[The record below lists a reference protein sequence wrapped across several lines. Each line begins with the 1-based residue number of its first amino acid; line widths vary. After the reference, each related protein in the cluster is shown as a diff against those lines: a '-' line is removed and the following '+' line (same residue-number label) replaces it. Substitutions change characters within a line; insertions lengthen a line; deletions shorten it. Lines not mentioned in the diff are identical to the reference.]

1 MATIVRHK
9 GSGKSYLLIGSGFG
23 VDRDKRGLFDGKPA
37 GHVELRYHD
46 MLCCANQGGEIGWF
60 KSCDLQVVS
69 VDGVPVA
76 DYPIAPASGTQFA
89 GEESAAPGDTP
100 FAET

>member
-9 GSGKSYLLIGSGFG
+9 QNGKDYVLIGSGFG
-23 VDRDKRGLFDGKPA
+23 VDRDKRGIFEGKPE

-60 KSCDLQVVS
+60 KSCDLRVVS
-69 VDGVPVA
+69 VDGILIGA
-76 DYPIAPASGTQFA
+76 YPIAPASEVQETD
-89 GEESAAPGDTP
+89 GETEPVK
-100 FAET
+100 